1 MSWLI
6 YSTSSF
12 RRYDW
17 KRRFRK
23 HLETKTFN
31 LTDVHTTSSTSQTRL
46 FSTSNGTSKFT
57 FILIV
62 VFNFFHLDF
71 TRTQIKVI
79 VTVVLII
86 SFIMIIIA
94 IFRFRNACRHREED
108 NPQTDILRARA
119 AQYNEPSSR
128 RGSVGV
134 SLQDDFVCKEL

>member
-1 MSWLI
+1 MFEQLHQRVKRDC
-6 YSTSSF
+6 F
-12 RRYDW
+12 RLRTE
-17 KRRFRK
+17 RA
-23 HLETKTFN
+23 
-31 LTDVHTTSSTSQTRL
+31 S
-46 FSTSNGTSKFT
+46 
-57 FILIV
+57 
-62 VFNFFHLDF
+62 F

-94 IFRFRNACRHREED
+94 IFRFRNACRHREDD
-108 NPQTDILRARA
+108 NLQTDILRARA